1 MVVVVGGGGGGV
13 PGPPH
18 PKRQI
23 NGQKTEQFVRLPFL
37 VPRGRECVAYADG
50 VHPRTQPFPRRGCVA
65 FLRRRAVVVVAAQ
78 PEQLV
83 HLPSLVARGLDE
95 GGAGITYCSC

>member
-1 MVVVVGGGGGGV
+1 MVVVVEGAGV
-13 PGPPH
+13 PGHALPELLFLVH
-18 PKRQI
+18 QAEK
-23 NGQKTEQFVRLPFL
+23 FVRLPFL
-37 VPRGRECVAYADG
+37 VPRGRECVACADG

-65 FLRRRAVVVVAAQ
+65 FLRRRVVVVVAAQ